1 MTDAASNPS
10 GWTILVLG
18 AATLLVVCATRRDR
32 SGGILGMLGLAG
44 MIGGTI
50 GAGLDGTLIPP
61 AIIAV
66 IASGALFLASTRSR
80 GIRAGNSASTCITLA
95 IFSGLLALA
104 TLLVAIA
111 LPTPHREPLII
122 FDAPSL
128 RSEQG
133 VLLEAA
139 RLDIELLLQRDLP
152 RSEQA
157 AREAQQWELLELV
170 IYRRN
175 RALELRE
182 SIAYSIARIA
192 TPGSPPPL
200 RRRDRRSSGASGV
213 AFQSVPGRPLT
224 HANDPESRQW
234 WGSRHKTPP
243 IGRLEVG
250 TRPPACKNRVFGVL
264 RA

>member
-50 GAGLDGTLIPP
+50 GAGLEGTLIPP

-66 IASGALFLASTRSR
+66 IACGVLFQIASTRSR
-80 GIRAGNSASTCITLA
+80 GFRAGNSASTCITLA

-104 TLLVAIA
+104 TFLVAIA

-122 FDAPSL
+122 FDASSL
-128 RSEQG
+128 RVEQG

-157 AREAQQWELLELV
+157 AREAQQWKLLELV
-170 IYRRN
+170 LYRRN

-182 SIAYSIARIA
+182 SIAHSIARIE
-192 TPGSPPPL
+192 TPGSPPL
-200 RRRDRRSSGASGV
+200 SEGEIEGLLEQVELLSRMSRD
-213 AFQSVPGRPLT
+213 
-224 HANDPESRQW
+224 DP
-234 WGSRHKTPP
+234 
-243 IGRLEVG
+243 
-250 TRPPACKNRVFGVL
+250 
-264 RA
+264 